1 MHKKYHVQRFLL
13 VSRFNYIINCIQKS
27 IHSTCFV
34 LLIVLPDSI
43 SMNRGVFLKNEES
56 TEYYKNH
63 ICMDVDSACSIHDD
77 IYGSFRNHV

>member
-1 MHKKYHVQRFLL
+1 M
-13 VSRFNYIINCIQKS
+13 
-27 IHSTCFV
+27 
-34 LLIVLPDSI
+34 IVLPDSI

-63 ICMDVDSACSIHDD
+63 ICMDVDTACSIHDD